1 MPYPVQLYRATE
13 PRGYGKPYPYNHFR
27 GTSPSDAAYI
37 VVVGGENGN
46 EAMESCGRPANRVQA
61 FWSRDTWAHS
71 PGCVALGGTRQ
82 KGFGQNR
89 FDMDQEGFGIVA
101 SKRAGAKDV
110 GLPMYPGAR
119 EHRDKSEDSPAVK
132 FGLWGGNS
140 GFKLAVLK
148 LESNDGPE
156 KVAAFYRK
164 ALAKYG
170 KVLDCG
176 GSSKITIGDN
186 KGSSSEELGCDG
198 DQPENGELVLKAGT
212 KQEQHVVGIKSSGGL
227 TLFQLV
233 YVMTRGSDTEK

>member
-1 MPYPVQLYRATE
+1 
-13 PRGYGKPYPYNHFR
+13 
-27 GTSPSDAAYI
+27 
-37 VVVGGENGN
+37 
-46 EAMESCGRPANRVQA
+46 METRRWNRVAGRQTGRRPFGVVILGLIFLA
-61 FWSRDTWAHS
+61 
-71 PGCVALGGTRQ
+71 ALPLGAQ
-82 KGFGQNR
+82 DKKGSGKTDS
-89 FDMDQEGFGIVA
+89 DMDQEGFGIVA

-119 EHRDKSEDSPAVK
+119 EHKDKSEDSPAVK

-164 ALAKYG
+164 ALSKYG
-170 KVLDCG
+170 KVLDCR
-176 GSSKITIGDN
+176 GSSTVTTGGN
-186 KGSSSEELGCDG
+186 KGSSSDELGCD
-198 DQPENGELVLKAGT
+198 DDKPENGELVLKAGT

-233 YVMTRGSDTEK
+233 YVMARGSETN

>member
-1 MPYPVQLYRATE
+1 MQTR
-13 PRGYGKPYPYNHFR
+13 RW
-27 GTSPSDAAYI
+27 
-37 VVVGGENGN
+37 
-46 EAMESCGRPANRVQA
+46 NRVAGRQTRRRQGVPFSA
-61 FWSRDTWAHS
+61 
-71 PGCVALGGTRQ
+71 ALFGLILLAALPLGAQ
-82 KGFGQNR
+82 DKKGSGKTDS
-89 FDMDQEGFGIVA
+89 DMDQEGFGIVA

-119 EHRDKSEDSPAVK
+119 EHKDKSEDSPAVK

-140 GFKLAVLK
+140 GFKLAVVK

-170 KVLDCG
+170 KVLDCR
-176 GSSKITIGDN
+176 GSSKVTIADN
-186 KGSSSEELGCDG
+186 KGSSSDELGCDD
-198 DQPENGELVLKAGT
+198 DQPEDGELVLKVGT

-233 YVMTRGSDTEK
+233 YVMTRGSDTK

>member
-1 MPYPVQLYRATE
+1 MILGLIVLAALPLGAQDKK
-13 PRGYGKPYPYNHFR
+13 GSGKTDS
-27 GTSPSDAAYI
+27 GT
-37 VVVGGENGN
+37 
-46 EAMESCGRPANRVQA
+46 
-61 FWSRDTWAHS
+61 
-71 PGCVALGGTRQ
+71 
-82 KGFGQNR
+82 
-89 FDMDQEGFGIVA
+89 DQEGFGIVA
-101 SKRAGAKDV
+101 SKHAGAKDV

-119 EHRDKSEDSPAVK
+119 EHKDKSEDSPAVK

-170 KVLDCG
+170 KVLDCR
-176 GSSKITIGDN
+176 GSSKVTTGEN
-186 KGSSSEELGCDG
+186 KGSSSDELGCDD

-227 TLFQLV
+227 TLIQLV
-233 YVMTRGSDTEK
+233 YVMTRGSETE

>member
-1 MPYPVQLYRATE
+1 
-13 PRGYGKPYPYNHFR
+13 
-27 GTSPSDAAYI
+27 
-37 VVVGGENGN
+37 
-46 EAMESCGRPANRVQA
+46 METRRWNRVAGRQTGRRPFGVVILGLIFLA
-61 FWSRDTWAHS
+61 
-71 PGCVALGGTRQ
+71 ALPLGAQDKKGSGKTDSGT
-82 KGFGQNR
+82 
-89 FDMDQEGFGIVA
+89 DQEGFGIVA

-119 EHRDKSEDSPAVK
+119 EHKDKSEDSPAIK

-164 ALAKYG
+164 ALKKYG
-170 KVLDCG
+170 KVLDCT
-176 GSSKITIGDN
+176 GSPKATAGNSD
-186 KGSSSEELGCDG
+186 ELGCEDEH
-198 DQPENGELVLKAGT
+198 PENGELVLKAGT

-233 YVMTRGSDTEK
+233 SVMTRGSETEE

>member
-1 MPYPVQLYRATE
+1 
-13 PRGYGKPYPYNHFR
+13 
-27 GTSPSDAAYI
+27 
-37 VVVGGENGN
+37 
-46 EAMESCGRPANRVQA
+46 METRRWNRVAGRQTGRRPFGVVILGLIFLA
-61 FWSRDTWAHS
+61 
-71 PGCVALGGTRQ
+71 ALPLGAQDKKGSGKTDSGT
-82 KGFGQNR
+82 
-89 FDMDQEGFGIVA
+89 DQEGFGIVA

-119 EHRDKSEDSPAVK
+119 EHKDKSDDSPAVK

-170 KVLDCG
+170 KVLDCR
-176 GSSKITIGDN
+176 GSSKVTTGEN
-186 KGSSSEELGCDG
+186 KGSSSDELGCDD

-227 TLFQLV
+227 TLIQLV
-233 YVMTRGSDTEK
+233 YVMTRGSETE

>member
-1 MPYPVQLYRATE
+1 
-13 PRGYGKPYPYNHFR
+13 
-27 GTSPSDAAYI
+27 
-37 VVVGGENGN
+37 
-46 EAMESCGRPANRVQA
+46 METRRWNRVAGRQTGRRPFGVVILGLIFLA
-61 FWSRDTWAHS
+61 
-71 PGCVALGGTRQ
+71 ALPLEAQ
-82 KGFGQNR
+82 DKKGSGKTDS
-89 FDMDQEGFGIVA
+89 DMDQEGFGIVA

-119 EHRDKSEDSPAVK
+119 EHKDKSDDSPAIK

-170 KVLDCG
+170 KVLDCR
-176 GSSKITIGDN
+176 GSSKVTTGDN
-186 KGSSSEELGCDG
+186 KGSSSDELGCD
-198 DQPENGELVLKAGT
+198 DDKPENGELVLKAGT

-227 TLFQLV
+227 TQFQLV
-233 YVMTRGSDTEK
+233 YVMTRGSETE

>member
-1 MPYPVQLYRATE
+1 
-13 PRGYGKPYPYNHFR
+13 
-27 GTSPSDAAYI
+27 
-37 VVVGGENGN
+37 
-46 EAMESCGRPANRVQA
+46 METRRENRVA
-61 FWSRDTWAHS
+61 GRHTGLRPFGVVILGLIFLA
-71 PGCVALGGTRQ
+71 ALPLGAQ
-82 KGFGQNR
+82 DKKGSGKTDS
-89 FDMDQEGFGIVA
+89 DMDQEGFGIVA

-110 GLPMYPGAR
+110 GLPLYPGAR
-119 EHRDKSEDSPAVK
+119 EHKDKSEDSPAVK

-170 KVLDCG
+170 KVLDCR
-176 GSSKITIGDN
+176 GSSKVTTGDN
-186 KGSSSEELGCDG
+186 KGSSSDELGCDE

-212 KQEQHVVGIKSSGGL
+212 KQEQHVVGIKSGGGL

-233 YVMTRGSDTEK
+233 YVMTRRSDTR

>member
-1 MPYPVQLYRATE
+1 
-13 PRGYGKPYPYNHFR
+13 
-27 GTSPSDAAYI
+27 
-37 VVVGGENGN
+37 
-46 EAMESCGRPANRVQA
+46 METRRWNRVAGRQTGRRPFGVVILGLIFLA
-61 FWSRDTWAHS
+61 
-71 PGCVALGGTRQ
+71 ALPLGAQDKKGSGKTDSGTE
-82 KGFGQNR
+82 
-89 FDMDQEGFGIVA
+89 QEGFGIVA
-101 SKRAGAKDV
+101 SKHAGAKDV

-119 EHRDKSEDSPAVK
+119 EHKDKSEDSPAVE

-164 ALAKYG
+164 ALSKYG
-170 KVLDCG
+170 KVLDCR
-176 GSSKITIGDN
+176 GSSKVTTGDN
-186 KGSSSEELGCDG
+186 KGSSSNELGCDD

-233 YVMTRGSDTEK
+233 YVMTRGSDTE

>member
-1 MPYPVQLYRATE
+1 
-13 PRGYGKPYPYNHFR
+13 
-27 GTSPSDAAYI
+27 
-37 VVVGGENGN
+37 
-46 EAMESCGRPANRVQA
+46 METRRWNRVAGRQTGRGPFGLMILGLIVLA
-61 FWSRDTWAHS
+61 
-71 PGCVALGGTRQ
+71 ALPLGAQ
-82 KGFGQNR
+82 DKKGSGKSDS
-89 FDMDQEGFGIVA
+89 DMDQEGFGIVA

-119 EHRDKSEDSPAVK
+119 EHKDKSDDSPAVK

-170 KVLDCG
+170 KVLDCR
-176 GSSKITIGDN
+176 GSSKVTTGEN
-186 KGSSSEELGCDG
+186 KGSSSDELGCDD

-227 TLFQLV
+227 TLIQLV
-233 YVMTRGSDTEK
+233 YVMTRGSETE

>member
-1 MPYPVQLYRATE
+1 LGAQDKK
-13 PRGYGKPYPYNHFR
+13 GSGK
-27 GTSPSDAAYI
+27 TDS
-37 VVVGGENGN
+37 
-46 EAMESCGRPANRVQA
+46 
-61 FWSRDTWAHS
+61 
-71 PGCVALGGTRQ
+71 
-82 KGFGQNR
+82 
-89 FDMDQEGFGIVA
+89 DMDQEGFGIVA

-119 EHRDKSEDSPAVK
+119 EHKDKSEDSPAIK

-140 GFKLAVLK
+140 GFKLAVVK
-148 LESNDGPE
+148 LESNDGSE

-170 KVLDCG
+170 KVLECR
-176 GSSKITIGDN
+176 GSSKVTIAEN
-186 KGSSSEELGCDG
+186 KRSSSDELGCDD

-233 YVMTRGSDTEK
+233 YVMTRGSDTE

>member
-1 MPYPVQLYRATE
+1 MKTM
-13 PRGYGKPYPYNHFR
+13 GW
-27 GTSPSDAAYI
+27 
-37 VVVGGENGN
+37 
-46 EAMESCGRPANRVQA
+46 NRVAGRHTGCRLFGVVIFGLFFLAALPLGAQDKKD
-61 FWSRDTWAHS
+61 SGKNDSDT
-71 PGCVALGGTRQ
+71 
-82 KGFGQNR
+82 
-89 FDMDQEGFGIVA
+89 DQEGFGIVA

-119 EHRDKSEDSPAVK
+119 EHKDKSDDSPAIK

-170 KVLDCG
+170 KVLDCR
-176 GSSKITIGDN
+176 GSAQAADQKT
-186 KGSSSEELGCDG
+186 KGSSSNELGCED

-212 KQEQHVVGIKSSGGL
+212 KQEEHIVGIKTRDGI

-233 YVMTRGSDTEK
+233 YVMTRGSETN

>member
-1 MPYPVQLYRATE
+1 
-13 PRGYGKPYPYNHFR
+13 
-27 GTSPSDAAYI
+27 
-37 VVVGGENGN
+37 
-46 EAMESCGRPANRVQA
+46 METRRWNRVAGRQTGRGPFGLMILGLIVLA
-61 FWSRDTWAHS
+61 
-71 PGCVALGGTRQ
+71 ALPLGAQDKKGSGKTDSGT
-82 KGFGQNR
+82 
-89 FDMDQEGFGIVA
+89 DQEGFGIVA
-101 SKRAGAKDV
+101 SKHAGAKDV

-119 EHRDKSEDSPAVK
+119 EHKDKSEDSPAVK

-170 KVLDCG
+170 KVLDCR
-176 GSSKITIGDN
+176 GSSKVTTGEN
-186 KGSSSEELGCDG
+186 KGSSSDELGCDD

-227 TLFQLV
+227 TLIQLV
-233 YVMTRGSDTEK
+233 YVMTRGSETE

>member
-1 MPYPVQLYRATE
+1 
-13 PRGYGKPYPYNHFR
+13 
-27 GTSPSDAAYI
+27 
-37 VVVGGENGN
+37 
-46 EAMESCGRPANRVQA
+46 METRRWNRVAGRQTGRRPFGVVILGLIFLA
-61 FWSRDTWAHS
+61 
-71 PGCVALGGTRQ
+71 ALPLGAQDKKGSGKTDSGTE
-82 KGFGQNR
+82 
-89 FDMDQEGFGIVA
+89 QEGFGIVA
-101 SKRAGAKDV
+101 SKHAGAKDV

-119 EHRDKSEDSPAVK
+119 EHKDKSEDSPAVK

-170 KVLDCG
+170 KVLDCR
-176 GSSKITIGDN
+176 GSSKVTTGEN
-186 KGSSSEELGCDG
+186 KGSSSDELGCDD

-227 TLFQLV
+227 TLIQLV
-233 YVMTRGSDTEK
+233 YVMTRGSETE